1 MYGLYLSQLSIMLI
15 NELTHDHDDVITCP
29 DCSSAVAVSV
39 ANNLAE
45 YLHNALNQSND
56 YAG

>member
-1 MYGLYLSQLSIMLI
+1 MLI
-15 NELTHDHDDVITCP
+15 NEVTNDHDDVITCLG
-29 DCSSAVAVSV
+29 CSSAVAVFV